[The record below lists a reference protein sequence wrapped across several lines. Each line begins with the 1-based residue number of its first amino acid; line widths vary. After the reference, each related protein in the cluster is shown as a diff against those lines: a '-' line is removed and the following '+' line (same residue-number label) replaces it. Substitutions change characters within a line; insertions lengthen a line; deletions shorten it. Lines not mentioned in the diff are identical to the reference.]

1 MSAGVHFEHL
11 PTAAMPLASPLDA
24 NDLRSRVQHSID
36 EMVGRQSQVL
46 LSISPDM
53 APLIESIVE
62 LLAGGKR
69 LRPAFCYWGWRVSGG
84 ADSGEIITASA
95 ALEMLQGCA
104 LVHDDVMDDSATRR
118 GKPAAHK
125 KFTSL
130 HESAH
135 WQGSSNRFGVGAAIL
150 IGDLLLSWADEM
162 LLTSGLDP
170 AALVRGKR
178 VLDLMRTELMAGQY
192 LDLLTQASGDGSVEK
207 AQHVIKYK
215 SAKYTIERPLHLGA
229 ELAGADT
236 RVIDALSDYG
246 LPLGEAFQ
254 LRDDVL
260 GVFGNPKITG
270 KPAGD
275 DLREG
280 KRTVLIETALSR
292 ASDAQS
298 REMSRLLG
306 KEDLDS
312 SGIETLRALVVET
325 GALSDVEAMIES
337 LTTQSISA
345 LEAAK
350 LNQQATLV
358 LSDLAR
364 AATARVE

>member
-1 MSAGVHFEHL
+1 MTAGVHFEHL

-36 EMVGRQSQVL
+36 EMVSRQTSL
-46 LSISPDM
+46 MLSISPDM
-53 APLIESIVE
+53 APLIESITE

-69 LRPAFCYWGWRVSGG
+69 LRPAFCYWGWRVSG
-84 ADSGEIITASA
+84 APDCAEIISASA
-95 ALEMLQGCA
+95 SLEMLQGCA

-125 KFTSL
+125 KFAAL
-130 HESAH
+130 HESEN
-135 WQGSSNRFGVGAAIL
+135 WQGSANRFGVGAAIL

-162 LLTSGLDP
+162 LLTSGLAP
-170 AALVRGKR
+170 EALFRGKR

-192 LDLLTQASGDGSVEK
+192 LDLLVQASGDGSVER

-229 ELAGADT
+229 ELAGANPKVLDT
-236 RVIDALSDYG
+236 LSDYG

-280 KRTVLIETALSR
+280 KRTVLIELALSR
-292 ASDAQS
+292 ADKAQT
-298 REMSRLLG
+298 EALETLLG
-306 KEDLDS
+306 KEDLDLD
-312 SGIETLRALVVET
+312 GIETLRSIVVET
-325 GALSDVEAMIES
+325 GALNDVEGMIDR
-337 LTTQSISA
+337 LTKQSIDA
-345 LEAAK
+345 LESAK
-350 LNQQATLV
+350 INQQATVV
-358 LSDLAR
+358 LGDLAR

>member
-1 MSAGVHFEHL
+1 MTAGVHFEHL

-36 EMVGRQSQVL
+36 EMVGGQSSIL
-46 LSISPDM
+46 LAISPDM
-53 APLIESIVE
+53 APLIESITD

-84 ADSGEIITASA
+84 ADSNEIIAAAAS
-95 ALEMLQGCA
+95 LEMLQGCA

-125 KFTSL
+125 KFSAI
-130 HESAH
+130 HETAG
-135 WQGSSNRFGVGAAIL
+135 WQGSANRFGVGAAIL

-162 LLTSGLDP
+162 LLTSGLSP
-170 AALVRGKR
+170 EALARGKR

-192 LDLLTQASGDGSVEK
+192 LDLLTQANGDGSVEK

-229 ELAGADT
+229 ELAGAEPK
-236 RVIDALSDYG
+236 VIDTLSDYG

-280 KRTVLIETALSR
+280 KRTVLIETALAR
-292 ASDAQS
+292 ANPEQTRDLTA
-298 REMSRLLG
+298 LLG
-306 KEDLDS
+306 KDDLDLA
-312 SGIETLRALVVET
+312 GIETLRAIVVET
-325 GALSDVEAMIES
+325 GALSDVEDMIEK
-337 LTTQSISA
+337 LTNQSIQA
-345 LEAAK
+345 LESAK
-350 LNQQATLV
+350 LNQQGTQV